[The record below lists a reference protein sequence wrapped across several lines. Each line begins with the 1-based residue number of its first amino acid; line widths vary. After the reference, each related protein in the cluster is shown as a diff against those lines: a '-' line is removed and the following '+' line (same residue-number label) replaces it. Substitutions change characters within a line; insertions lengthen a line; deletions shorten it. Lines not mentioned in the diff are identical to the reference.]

1 MVEEMKENSQ
11 FAQKQLSDK
20 EGFITYRF
28 TSSSTRPINQEEA
41 EELNSKGI
49 LLWPSYTRTLKNSEL
64 GGEEGLICEKHP

>member
-11 FAQKQLSDK
+11 FAQKQLSNK

-41 EELNSKGI
+41 EALKLKRNSVVAFIHKH
-49 LLWPSYTRTLKNSEL
+49 TEKQANSE
-64 GGEEGLICEKHP
+64 EKKA